1 MPMWLRQLPQDIR
14 FGVRSFLRTPGFT
27 TLAVLSLALGIM
39 ATTAMYSVIHAVVL
53 DPFPYKDVD
62 ALMSVKSWNPKQQG
76 FRTYYTTDEFLE
88 FAERSTIF
96 DGVVAST
103 ISDVL
108 WTEDGD
114 PQRLRGN
121 YGTPNTFLVM
131 GVPALVGRTYLP
143 DDARTD
149 AAPVVVLGYRFWQRQ
164 FGGDRSVVGRQLRLN
179 DQVRTV
185 VGVMPKRFMWRGAD
199 VYLPI
204 TFERGQVVEGV
215 RTVHLLGRLKPGV
228 NDAQAEAD
236 LLPIVRDIVAKMP
249 SQSPAEWRAGLLS
262 FKETFPSSI
271 RNNLWVLFG
280 AVGLLLLI
288 ACANVSNLLLSRA
301 AGRQREMAVRSA
313 LGGSRWRMVRQLLT
327 ESALLALAGGVL
339 GVALAYGALQVILT
353 LVPPNTIPDESEVA
367 VNLPVL
373 LFTLGVSAAT
383 SLIFGLAPALH
394 TVGDLMNPLRSSG
407 RSVTGGTA
415 QALLRRSLV
424 VGAVALSIMLMVGA
438 SLMIRTVL
446 AVGRVGLGFQ
456 ADRVLTLRVPL
467 PERKYPDVARRV
479 LFFEE
484 LLPSIASV
492 PGVTAAAVNTNTHP
506 FGNFGWNVEVP
517 GSTANNQP
525 VVWHQISADYT
536 KALGISLVK
545 GRLFTTE
552 EVKARRQIALVNE
565 AFART
570 RLEGADAVGRVVRMP
585 RLTQPPVGL
594 ADDRVEI
601 VGVVHDTLN
610 RGMTDAL
617 QPEIYLPYSLAAMA
631 NRVVVQTAGDPAAV
645 TRAVV
650 ERVYAV
656 DRDQPVTDI
665 RTVESFLN
673 DFIYAGPRFNVVL
686 LSVFAALGLA
696 LAVVGVYGVMAHTVA
711 QQTREIGVRIALGAD
726 PGSVGRMIVRS
737 GASLLLMGV
746 GLGLVGSVF
755 GARLL
760 ARQIWNVSP
769 FDPISF
775 AAASIVLVAAGL
787 QACVWPAWR
796 ASRTQPI
803 VALRQE

>member
-62 ALMSVKSWNPKQQG
+62 ALMSVKSWNPKQEG

-88 FAERSTIF
+88 FAERTTIF
-96 DGVVAST
+96 DGVIAST

-164 FGGDRSVVGRQLRLN
+164 FGGDRNVVGRQLRLN

-215 RTVHLLGRLKPGV
+215 RNVHLLGRLKPGV

-236 LLPIVRDIVAKMP
+236 LLPIVRDIVGKMP

-271 RNNLWVLFG
+271 RDDLWVLFG

-339 GVALAYGALQVILT
+339 GVALAYGALRVILT

-407 RSVTGGTA
+407 RSVTGGSA

-492 PGVTAAAVNTNTHP
+492 PGVTAAAINTNTHP

-525 VVWHQISADYT
+525 VIGHQISADYT

-545 GRLFTTE
+545 GRLFTPE

-565 AFART
+565 AFERT
-570 RLEGADAVGRVVRMP
+570 RLQGADAVGRVVRIP

-610 RGMTDAL
+610 RGLIDAL

-726 PGSVGRMIVRS
+726 PGSVGRMVVRS